1 MNAHKIATSAAD
13 RTNQMYRITH
23 SVGASQPFSTL
34 LRAQWAHEQRNHSGA
49 YGDFAQ
55 M

>member
-1 MNAHKIATSAAD
+1 MNAHKIVTSGAD
-13 RTNQMYRITH
+13 CTNQMYRITH

-34 LRAQWAHEQRNHSGA
+34 LHAQWAHEQRDHSGT